1 MKFPISMTAFGRGEH
16 ASENIGWTVEIK
28 SVNHRF
34 CDIRIK
40 MPRQYAALEEKIK
53 KEITP
58 FYSRGHIEVVVPPPR
73 TWLRPKPWAS
83 IFPWPGSTATACW
96 RSKTIWICPPP
107 AWN

>member
-1 MKFPISMTAFGRGEH
+1 MGGDKH

-58 FYSRGHIEVVVPPPR
+58 FYSRGHIEVVVTPPANPAQAETLGANLPLAR
-73 TWLRPKPWAS
+73 QYRNCLLEIKNDLDLPA
-83 IFPWPGSTATACW
+83 
-96 RSKTIWICPPP
+96 P